1 MGKLRH
7 GEGNKCPGGTEGR
20 PCFITPW
27 VFKLWVGAEP
37 WARNPFSQLRGR
49 VSVLK
54 PACRIGES
62 GEMGAESTSLPELV
76 SAPMWGVVHTPL
88 TGTLRG
94 LSKGSLEGSSWNASR
109 HP

>member
-7 GEGNKCPGGTEGR
+7 GEGNKCPGGTEGK

-37 WARNPFSQLRGR
+37 WVRNPFSQLRGR
-49 VSVLK
+49 VNVLK

-62 GEMGAESTSLPELV
+62 GEMGPESTSSLSSFLLLYRGWYTLP
-76 SAPMWGVVHTPL
+76 SQGH
-88 TGTLRG
+88 
-94 LSKGSLEGSSWNASR
+94 
-109 HP
+109 